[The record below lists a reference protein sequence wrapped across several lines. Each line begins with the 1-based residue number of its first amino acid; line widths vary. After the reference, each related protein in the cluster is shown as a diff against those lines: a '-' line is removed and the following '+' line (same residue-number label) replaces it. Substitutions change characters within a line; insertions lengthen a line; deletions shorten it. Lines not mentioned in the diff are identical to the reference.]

1 MTVKKKIN
9 METNFFTQV
18 CALPRAGAWKMTIN
32 FDGEQGLL
40 VSVLFEGGDAAL
52 APLIFKGTAAEL
64 DSGFFGAIAAPA
76 EHTAK
81 LFVELQA
88 HLESLEKAKADL
100 KAKAESKSASASPT
114 KPKTDDKAEKK
125 KRYDEIIAKA
135 KELNGQLKYADA
147 LALLPTNEE
156 FPDKAAELDGLRKV
170 LTERNSQ
177 LTLMQTT

>member
-1 MTVKKKIN
+1 

-32 FDGEQGLL
+32 FEGEQGLL
-40 VSVLFEGGDAAL
+40 VSVLFEGGETAL

-64 DSGFFGAIAAPA
+64 DGGFFGAIAAPA
-76 EHTAK
+76 ENTSK
-81 LFVELQA
+81 FFVELQA
-88 HLESLEKAKADL
+88 HFESIEKARSEAKN
-100 KAKAESKSASASPT
+100 KAEAKTASATAT
-114 KPKTDDKAEKK
+114 KPKLEDKAEKK

-147 LALLPTNEE
+147 LALLPSNEE

-177 LTLMQTT
+177 LTLMQNP